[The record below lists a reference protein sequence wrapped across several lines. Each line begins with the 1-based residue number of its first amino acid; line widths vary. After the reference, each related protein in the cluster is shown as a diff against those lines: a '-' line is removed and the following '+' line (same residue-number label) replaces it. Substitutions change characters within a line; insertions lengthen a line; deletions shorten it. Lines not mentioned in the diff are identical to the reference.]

1 MTLLALSLAVVLGML
16 VSIVVG
22 NWLWRRPDV
31 SGPVVTLTVSRDAL
45 YHRALVLTAAADQR
59 HSPDHG
65 EAKRHQVYSQLQKE
79 FPAQGKRTLSRA
91 IEAAL
96 VRA

>member
-1 MTLLALSLAVVLGML
+1 MTLTLVFLALLVLSVCVPLVLA
-16 VSIVVG
+16 S
-22 NWLWRRPDV
+22 RA
-31 SGPVVTLTVSRDAL
+31 SAPVVTLTVPKDAL

-79 FPAQGKRTLSRA
+79 FPAARKRAIGRA
-91 IEAAL
+91 IEAVL
-96 VRA
+96 VVEAS